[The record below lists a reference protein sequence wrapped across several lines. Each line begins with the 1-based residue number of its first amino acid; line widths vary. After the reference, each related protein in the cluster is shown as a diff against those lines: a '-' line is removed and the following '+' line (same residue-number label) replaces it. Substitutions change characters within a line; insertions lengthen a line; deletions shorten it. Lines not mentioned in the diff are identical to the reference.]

1 VAITD
6 KHPLYLLRTD
16 DWQQMRD
23 THAGERQV
31 KDRGQLYLPPTSGMV
46 VDKVDVTDSP
56 GYKAYQAYKK
66 RAVFPA
72 FVNEAVQ
79 NLLGM
84 MHSKPPVIKL
94 PRQLEPLRKRATVH
108 GEPLEQLLAKVNE
121 EQLVSGRGG
130 LLLDLPKQAT
140 LGAVLP
146 YIAMYQ
152 AEKITNWDAGRVDN
166 PVLQSLNMVCLD
178 ESEFE
183 RQPDGFS
190 WRKVEKIRVLQ
201 LGDLTANEPDGT
213 GAAYKQYL
221 YTQTDGGLAYDAA
234 KMMAPVIQ
242 GRTMDSI
249 PFVIFN
255 TRDLVP
261 HPDNPPL
268 LGLSNLVLAI
278 YRGEADYR
286 QTLFMQGQETLVIVG
301 SQDGDEVRVGANAT
315 IRVGIGGSAE
325 YIGVGHQGLAEQRA
339 AIQNDEVKA
348 GVMGGQMIDSRS
360 REKESGDALRIR
372 VGARTT
378 TLFQVATCG
387 AAALEQIL
395 KQAAVWVGA
404 NPDEVSVMPNKEFLT
419 EAVAGQDAAQIMTA
433 KHLGLPLS
441 LESIHGWLSRK
452 GMTQKT
458 FEEEQAAI
466 EAEPPLVADVPNDNG
481 AGPQN
486 LPGG

>member
-6 KHPLYLLRTD
+6 KHPLYLLRTE

-31 KDRGQLYLPPTSGMV
+31 KERGQLYLPPTSGMV

-94 PRQLEPLRKRATVH
+94 PKALEPLRKRATVH

-152 AEKITNWDAGRVDN
+152 AEKVTNWDAGRVDN

-190 WRKVEKIRVLQ
+190 WR
-201 LGDLTANEPDGT
+201 
-213 GAAYKQYL
+213 
-221 YTQTDGGLAYDAA
+221 
-234 KMMAPVIQ
+234 
-242 GRTMDSI
+242 
-249 PFVIFN
+249 
-255 TRDLVP
+255 
-261 HPDNPPL
+261 
-268 LGLSNLVLAI
+268 
-278 YRGEADYR
+278 
-286 QTLFMQGQETLVIVG
+286 
-301 SQDGDEVRVGANAT
+301 
-315 IRVGIGGSAE
+315 
-325 YIGVGHQGLAEQRA
+325 
-339 AIQNDEVKA
+339 
-348 GVMGGQMIDSRS
+348 RS
-360 REKESGDALRIR
+360 RRSG
-372 VGARTT
+372 
-378 TLFQVATCG
+378 CCS
-387 AAALEQIL
+387 
-395 KQAAVWVGA
+395 
-404 NPDEVSVMPNKEFLT
+404 SVT
-419 EAVAGQDAAQIMTA
+419 
-433 KHLGLPLS
+433 
-441 LESIHGWLSRK
+441 
-452 GMTQKT
+452 
-458 FEEEQAAI
+458 
-466 EAEPPLVADVPNDNG
+466 
-481 AGPQN
+481 
-486 LPGG
+486 